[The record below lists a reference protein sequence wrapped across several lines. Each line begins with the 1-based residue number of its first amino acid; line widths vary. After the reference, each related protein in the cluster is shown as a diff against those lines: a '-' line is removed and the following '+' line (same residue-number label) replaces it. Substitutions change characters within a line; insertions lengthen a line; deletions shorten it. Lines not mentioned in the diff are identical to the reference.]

1 MCKWNIQA
9 DCSHDPVNSGAHPE
23 PKNSGTEPRLESTKI
38 AIIQT
43 SIDQKVKTPFGI
55 TVISVK
61 ITARSDSFVKIL
73 IFKMEMT

>member
-9 DCSHDPVNSGAHPE
+9 DCVHDPVNSGTHPE
-23 PKNSGTEPRLESTKI
+23 PKNSGTEPQLESTKI

-43 SIDQKVKTPFGI
+43 SIDQKVKTPFRI

-73 IFKMEMT
+73 IFKMGMT